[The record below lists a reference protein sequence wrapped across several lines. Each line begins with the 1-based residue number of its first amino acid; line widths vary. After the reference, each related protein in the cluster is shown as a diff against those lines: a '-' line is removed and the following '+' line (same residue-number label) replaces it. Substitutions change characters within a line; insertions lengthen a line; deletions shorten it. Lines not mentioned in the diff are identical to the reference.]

1 MRSDNQKNN
10 LENAR
15 KTRILQ
21 GNGIPVWMSDVAL
34 HTNKGLF
41 SAVNSHMCF
50 QMGSYITRVATLVT
64 IVFFFA
70 LLGRGSRDRPSA
82 TSSQTAERFGL
93 HSFFCIT

>member
-1 MRSDNQKNN
+1 M
-10 LENAR
+10 
-15 KTRILQ
+15 
-21 GNGIPVWMSDVAL
+21 L

-50 QMGSYITRVATLVT
+50 QMGRYITRVATLVT

-82 TSSQTAERFGL
+82 TSSQTADRFWVAFVFLNPMINYKVRGIFNIVDL
-93 HSFFCIT
+93 ALAVTLSQNI